1 MIPIVVSAF
10 FTMLNRHYKTK
21 LIRIFLTKSQEIKKE
36 KQKMKLLKSILFGAS
51 TNATMTASEASLAD
65 IKRWE

>member
-36 KQKMKLLKSILFGAS
+36 KQKMKLLNTTLFAAS